1 MYFKYLIQLLV
12 FQLIYTTVQVTDMMI
27 ANSAC
32 LVITIRPFNQRHN
45 VRRRG
50 VIDDVDLLSVKDSAD
65 DDEICEHLPTAAK
78 KPPPERDVTSG
89 KKAPPGV
96 PVADWVVV
104 T

>member
-1 MYFKYLIQLLV
+1 VNGIDVAGKTLD
-12 FQLIYTTVQVTDMMI
+12 QVTDMMI

-32 LVITIRPFNQRHN
+32 LMITIRPFNQRHN

-50 VIDDVDLLSVKDSAD
+50 RHSVTTSDDVDDNVVARDVD

-78 KPPPERDVTSG
+78 KPAGRHVTTG
-89 KKAPPGV
+89 KKHCV
-96 PVADWVVV
+96 PNAGGRGDWVLR